1 MSAPRTDPRTR
12 KPGEASPSAAGSSVE
27 TERVTDSRRDS
38 IGVAV
43 LVASLGFAAGVGRL
57 FDNSFFTH
65 LATGRLIFDE
75 GFPRTDPYTF
85 TAAGDAWF
93 PQSWL
98 ASVLYAGVE
107 ELGEGGAL
115 RLQFGVTTA
124 LLTAMAWALTRPAGH
139 VLRRCL
145 ALAPFLLVGIF
156 SWSHRPYLLAY
167 LCLGAT
173 LLVAQRQLD
182 RRWLLLAGWV
192 WLNAHGS
199 WPLGLAAAAT
209 LWFGRRLDRGD
220 TKAERD
226 ALTWLAFGLVLGCVN
241 PYGPRLL
248 TFPLVAVQRRAVFSE
263 ITEWKPPTFDD
274 PGQLAFLLAVVLAVV
289 AVRIG
294 PSWRGLVATV
304 VFMVAGLLSVRNL
317 HVSALVFVPVVAD
330 ALRTTQR
337 AAPREIPRLLARA
350 APLLGAAV
358 IAISGAVAL
367 QPPAFDEGIYPVQ
380 GLAWLEDNGIDPTTA
395 TVITPDFVGNY
406 LELVYGTDARVFIDD
421 RFELAPRSL
430 VDDYLDL
437 LNGDR
442 RWQAILD
449 RYDPDAVIWKDDRPL
464 AVLFEESDCW
474 EIVDR
479 DDDFVVAVPVERC

>member
-1 MSAPRTDPRTR
+1 MVVASDRLTR
-12 KPGEASPSAAGSSVE
+12 VRATIPPSAVRSTE
-27 TERVTDSRRDS
+27 TEPVRNDGNGGWR
-38 IGVAV
+38 IAV

-65 LATGRLIFDE
+65 LATGRLILDD

-85 TAAGDAWF
+85 TSAGDAWF

-107 ELGEGGAL
+107 KLGHGGAL
-115 RLQFGVTTA
+115 RLQFGVSTA
-124 LLTAMAWALTRPAGH
+124 LLTLVAWALTRPAGH

-209 LWFGRRLDRGD
+209 LWVGRRLDRQD
-220 TKAERD
+220 TTAER
-226 ALTWLAFGLVLGCVN
+226 AAFTWLGYGLLLGCLN

-248 TFPLVAVQRRAVFSE
+248 TFPLVAVQRRAVFAE

-274 PGQLAFLLAVVLAVV
+274 LGQLAFLLAVVLAIV

-294 PSWRGLVATV
+294 PSWRGLLATV
-304 VFMVAGLLSVRNL
+304 VFTVAGLLSVRNL

-330 ALRTTQR
+330 AVR

-350 APLLGAAV
+350 APLLGAGVLATS
-358 IAISGAVAL
+358 AAVAL
-367 QPPAFDEGIYPVQ
+367 QPPAFDEDIYPVQ
-380 GLAWLEDNGIDPTTA
+380 GLQWLEDHDLAPTTA
-395 TVITPDFVGNY
+395 RVITPDFVGNY
-406 LELVYGTDARVFIDD
+406 LELVYGTDAQVFIDD
-421 RFELAPRSL
+421 RFELVPRSL

-442 RWQAILD
+442 QWQAILD
-449 RYDPDAVIWKDDRPL
+449 RYDPDAVVWKDDRPL

-479 DDDFVVAVPVERC
+479 DDDFVVAIPEPGC